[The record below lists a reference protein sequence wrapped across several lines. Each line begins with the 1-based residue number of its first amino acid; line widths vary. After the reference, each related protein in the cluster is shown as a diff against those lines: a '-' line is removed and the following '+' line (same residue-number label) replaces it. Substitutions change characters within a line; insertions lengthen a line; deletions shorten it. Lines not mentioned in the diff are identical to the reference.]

1 MQPECI
7 RIHVPGARNQS
18 ELQLK
23 AICKY
28 NIIAIHHSIII
39 SKRMKLVL
47 LAAVVSVCM
56 LMSSA
61 YPSQRQR
68 QRQDVCKLKMPA
80 KFSKYCCIHYIIVS
94 PRSRPGPGMAP
105 YIKIIIILY
114 IALLHLK
121 FLSFLLLH
129 AII

>member
-7 RIHVPGARNQS
+7 CIHVPGAQNQS

-39 SKRMKLVL
+39 GKGMKLVL

-80 KFSKYCCIHYIIVS
+80 KFSKYCCIHCIIVS
-94 PRSRPGPGMAP
+94 PRSREWLHTLG
-105 YIKIIIILY
+105 YNIILY

-129 AII
+129 AIN